1 MARKSRGVAV
11 SVRAW
16 RACAPANAS
25 PWSVAVAIPRPVVR
39 AWRAEPTLPWRLGG
53 AGRENELTT
62 GHHWTLRTLVR
73 QAASEM
79 RTIRSLT
86 RKSEGIHAGK
96 RCMTMTVAGW
106 SKAVKSAAL

>member
-1 MARKSRGVAV
+1 MA
-11 SVRAW
+11 SVRTGQRLAVVG
-16 RACAPANAS
+16 RASHTA
-25 PWSVAVAIPRPVVR
+25 
-39 AWRAEPTLPWRLGG
+39 TLSFARGG
-53 AGRENELTT
+53 LSLLALAARCGGRENELTAV
-62 GHHWTLRTLVR
+62 HQWTLRTLVR

>member
-1 MARKSRGVAV
+1 MA
-11 SVRAW
+11 SVRTGQRLAVVG
-16 RACAPANAS
+16 RASHTA
-25 PWSVAVAIPRPVVR
+25 
-39 AWRAEPTLPWRLGG
+39 TLSFARGG
-53 AGRENELTT
+53 LSLLAFGGGGGGRENELTARPRDT
-62 GHHWTLRTLVR
+62 TYLVR

-86 RKSEGIHAGK
+86 RKSDGIHAGK

>member
-1 MARKSRGVAV
+1 MRNSLGGGVKRTTASKNKYKNDTSDVFFYMARGDDY
-11 SVRAW
+11 
-16 RACAPANAS
+16 
-25 PWSVAVAIPRPVVR
+25 I
-39 AWRAEPTLPWRLGG
+39 
-53 AGRENELTT
+53 
-62 GHHWTLRTLVR
+62 R